1 MSQPDVD
8 GNGVDAGHAS
18 DASPPGT
25 DANVDAAI
33 VLEDAYVVPVPDA
46 GGCQLTLP
54 ADTHTADRHA
64 CTFDIGAHTTTTLGI
79 TPAQGAQIPIDHIV
93 IVTQENRSFDHYFAT
108 WDGDLTDPLP
118 ASYRNN
124 DDAGHSVAPHH
135 LTSHCLEADPGHQW
149 TNMHNGWHNGA
160 MDGWVRNADTTTSD
174 GHYAMGY
181 YTAADHP
188 FYHWLSHTFGFSDQ
202 HFGDSLGGTWSNRA
216 FLYTGSSHGVH
227 STGEMTIPSARTI
240 YDALDDAH
248 VTWGVYSSSG
258 IRQDVLGWTTSHA
271 GVHNF
276 NTFLAQLADG
286 SLPAVSYVDPAGGED
301 EHPVRD
307 IGGGEQ
313 WVRRIYEGA
322 IASPLWGSIAIF
334 VTYDESGGLFD
345 HVNPPAACLPDPTL
359 TEFDRYGVR
368 VPLYV
373 ISPWARP
380 SFVGHVANSHTSI
393 VRFVE
398 LRFGLPALSARDA
411 NSNAMLEY
419 FDFCQP
425 SFPTGPAAP
434 MGFGLSG
441 C

>member
-1 MSQPDVD
+1 MDAASRA
-8 GNGVDAGHAS
+8 DAGSAAG
-18 DASPPGT
+18 DAGDSA
-25 DANVDAAI
+25 DAAAGRDAAI
-33 VLEDAYVVPVPDA
+33 VPRD
-46 GGCQLTLP
+46 GGACQLQLP
-54 ADTHTADRHA
+54 ADTHAAERA
-64 CTFDIGAHTTTTLGI
+64 GCTFDEGAGAQATLGI
-79 TPAQGAQIPIDHIV
+79 SAALAAMIPVDHVV

-108 WDGDLTDPLP
+108 FDHDVSDPLP
-118 ASYRNN
+118 ASYRNL

-135 LTSHCLEADPGHQW
+135 LTSHCLEADPSHQW
-149 TNMHNGWHNGA
+149 TAMHAGWNDGA
-160 MDGWVRNADTTTSD
+160 MDGWVASADTASTD
-174 GHYAMGY
+174 GHFAVGY
-181 YTAADHP
+181 YDGTDLP
-188 FYHWLSHTFGFSDQ
+188 FYWWLARTFAFSDH
-202 HFGDSLGGTWSNRA
+202 HFGDALGGTWSNRA

-227 STGEMTIPSARTI
+227 STGEMTIPTARTI
-240 YDALDDAH
+240 YDALDDAG
-248 VTWGVYSSSG
+248 VSWGVYSSSG

-271 GVHNF
+271 GVHSF

-286 SLPAVSYVDPAGGED
+286 SLPAVSYVDPAGAED
-301 EHPVRD
+301 EHPVND

-313 WVRRIYEGA
+313 WVRRIYQAA
-322 IASPLWGSIAIF
+322 IASPLWGSLAVF

-345 HVNPPAACLPDPTL
+345 HVPPPAACLPDPTL

-380 SFVGHVANSHTSI
+380 GFVGHTTNSHTSI

-411 NSNAMLEY
+411 NSSAMLEY

-425 SFPTGPAAP
+425 SFPTGPDAPAA
-434 MGFGLSG
+434 FGLSG